1 MGIRVLL
8 LPALLLLL
16 LLVSASS
23 CVLRSRDFTM
33 EAFNGKP
40 WPNMHPPTFG
50 GLGGR
55 GGEEDKYG
63 SYGGKL

>member
-33 EAFNGKP
+33 EVFNAKP
-40 WPNMHPPTFG
+40 WPNMHPPSPG